1 MSRHTKPNGRLVLN
15 GLVDDPT
22 FDPSHHPVPTPPRRR
37 ALLFG
42 SAQTGWRWP
51 VAARSALAFGLPA
64 LIVLATGHQQ
74 QTMIVA
80 LGAFAVLYGEARA
93 YRMRWRIVLI
103 AGAGFLTAAALGAV
117 IGDLWHATAG
127 IIGVA
132 ALSVV
137 ALVAS
142 YVMVATRAGPPG
154 MFFFVLV
161 CAVAT
166 RMAAAGISVPVIVG
180 YTALGV
186 LSSVLVSMSP
196 MLRDARAPQNA
207 AVAAALRAVD
217 TYVESRKSGQPS
229 AAERHAAGA
238 ALHSAWATVHDAGP
252 TAREPDSEIIRTLLA
267 AHRQFIGIS
276 DSASDVLD
284 APVPMTRPTVGQR
297 LRRSLTIRSHAAT
310 TALRTLAAAVIAGGL
325 SVLLDLGRP
334 DWAVITAVLVLNLGP
349 DRIVGTVR
357 ALHRVG
363 GTVVGL
369 IVFAALHA
377 FAPSG
382 VALVLVLMALMFLT
396 DLFVVRNYGIAVV
409 FITPLALLIGGAL
422 GGPILVP
429 IRDRLIETLV
439 GALVAVAAMWVIVPR
454 AHRHDLRWNESRVL
468 RVAADLVEILRT
480 KPPADPAAMR
490 LRRDLQFE
498 LVGNHLSGVAAYRD
512 EPAWTREQWPRHA
525 EIGRIGYDL
534 LAQCWL
540 TPAKQLLTDP
550 DGLAGQI
557 ARMDASH

>member
-22 FDPSHHPVPTPPRRR
+22 SDPSHHPVPTPPRRR
-37 ALLFG
+37 ALLLG

-74 QTMIVA
+74 QAMIVA

-127 IIGVA
+127 MIGVA

-196 MLRDARAPQNA
+196 ILRDARAPEKA
-207 AVAAALRAVD
+207 ALASALRAVD
-217 TYVESRKSGQPS
+217 TYVEYRKNGQPS

-238 ALHSAWATVHDAGP
+238 ALHSAWATVHDAGLP
-252 TAREPDSEIIRTLLA
+252 AREPDSEIVRTLLT
-267 AHRQFIGIS
+267 AHRQFIGIA
-276 DSASDVLD
+276 DAAPDVLD
-284 APVPMTRPTVGQR
+284 APVPMTRSTVGQR

-310 TALRTLAAAVIAGGL
+310 TALRTLAAAVIAGGI

-377 FAPSG
+377 FAPSDI
-382 VALVLVLMALMFLT
+382 VLVLVLMALMFLT
-396 DLFVVRNYGIAVV
+396 NLFVVRNYGIAVV

-429 IRDRLIETLV
+429 IRDRLV

-454 AHRHDLRWNESRVL
+454 AHRHDLRWNESNVL
-468 RVAADLVEILRT
+468 RVAAELIEILRT
-480 KPPADPAAMR
+480 KPPADPVAMR

-540 TPAKQLLTDP
+540 TPAKRLRTDP
-550 DGLAGQI
+550 DDLAGQI

>member
-1 MSRHTKPNGRLVLN
+1 M
-15 GLVDDPT
+15 DDSS
-22 FDPSHHPVPTPPRRR
+22 FDPAHHPVPTPPRRR

-51 VAARSALAFGLPA
+51 VAARSALTFGLPA

-74 QTMIVA
+74 QASIVA
-80 LGAFAVLYGEARA
+80 LGAFSVLYGETRA
-93 YRMRWRIVLI
+93 YRMRWRVVLL
-103 AGAGFLTAAALGAV
+103 AGVGFLTAAALGAV
-117 IGDLWHATAG
+117 IGARESELGQAGAG

-137 ALVAS
+137 ALVTS

-166 RMAAAGISVPVIVG
+166 RMAAAGVSVPIIVG

-186 LSSVLVSMSP
+186 LSSVLVSMTP
-196 MLRDARAPQNA
+196 MLRDARAPEKT
-207 AVAAALRAVD
+207 AVAMALRAVE
-217 TYVESRKSGQPS
+217 TYVECRRAGKPS
-229 AAERHAAGA
+229 AAQRHAAGA
-238 ALHSAWATVHDAGP
+238 ALHSAWATVHDAGLP
-252 TAREPDSEIIRTLLA
+252 VREPDSEIVRTLLA

-276 DSASDVLD
+276 DAAPDILD

-297 LRRSLTIRSHAAT
+297 LSRSLTIRSHAAT
-310 TALRTLAAAVIAGGL
+310 TALRTLAAAVIAGGI
-325 SVLLDLGRP
+325 SVLLGLGRP

-357 ALHRVG
+357 AAHRVG
-363 GTVVGL
+363 GTVIGL
-369 IVFAALHA
+369 MIFAVLHA
-377 FAPSG
+377 LAPSG
-382 VALVLVLMALMFLT
+382 LVLILLLMALMFLT

-429 IRDRLIETLV
+429 VRDRLIETSV

-468 RVAADLVEILRT
+468 RVAADLVETLRT
-480 KPPADPAAMR
+480 KPPGEPATMR

-512 EPAWTREQWPRHA
+512 EPAWTRAQWPRHA

-540 TPAKQLLTDP
+540 TPTKQLIADP
-550 DGLAGQI
+550 DDLARQI
-557 ARMDASH
+557 IRMTAPR

>member
-1 MSRHTKPNGRLVLN
+1 M
-15 GLVDDPT
+15 DDPT

-37 ALLFG
+37 ALLLG

-64 LIVLATGHQQ
+64 LIVLAAGHQQ
-74 QTMIVA
+74 QALIVA
-80 LGAFAVLYGEARA
+80 LGAFAVLYGEARV
-93 YRMRWRIVLI
+93 YRTRWRIVLI

-117 IGDLWHATAG
+117 IGDLWHGTAG

-186 LSSVLVSMSP
+186 LSSLLVSMSP
-196 MLRDARAPQNA
+196 MLRDARAPESAA
-207 AVAAALRAVD
+207 AVAALRAVD
-217 TYVESRKSGQPS
+217 TYVESRKSGPPS
-229 AAERHAAGA
+229 AADRHAAGA
-238 ALHSAWATVHDAGP
+238 ALHSAWATVHDAGLP
-252 TAREPDSEIIRTLLA
+252 ARAPDSEIIRRLLA
-267 AHRQFIGIS
+267 AHRQFIGIA

-310 TALRTLAAAVIAGGL
+310 TALRTLAASVIAGGL

-363 GTVVGL
+363 GTVIGL
-369 IVFAALHA
+369 IAFAALHA
-377 FAPSG
+377 LAPSG
-382 VALVLVLMALMFLT
+382 VVLVLVLMALMFLT

-429 IRDRLIETLV
+429 IRDRLIETLFGV
-439 GALVAVAAMWVIVPR
+439 VAVAAMWVIVPR
-454 AHRHDLRWNESRVL
+454 AHRHDLRWSESRVL
-468 RVAADLVEILRT
+468 RVAAELVEILRT
-480 KPPADPAAMR
+480 KPPTDPAALR

-512 EPAWTREQWPRHA
+512 EPAWTGEQWPRHA

-540 TPAKQLLTDP
+540 TPATELLTDP
-550 DGLAGQI
+550 DALAGQI